1 MRAVMRAW
9 LGGLGPAV
17 AVVLFLGLRPCGVQA
32 QSPPDMEATLQ
43 KIIEDAKLL
52 AKQYLPPPDALGEG
66 GVWKLPW
73 QLPPVVPTRFESEE
87 AYWKAFGEQGGIAG
101 LTDGQARAVV
111 NNFAAQFAAAGQ
123 AEGFGE
129 REGVIMLLVRFRGQ
143 NAPPAVNM
151 EYGLLSFTRASEQAK
166 QGQPRTEQQ
175 QQRALLEAFF
185 APFQGMSTEQL
196 KDTFVQEATLIQQR
210 TELSYFASNN
220 WQGVVETTN
229 DQDFLKKGLWVGVVK
244 VRLML
249 ADLERVQ
256 EIAELKEADRPA
268 LQAKLDSSF
277 KGAMTA
283 MIQSEEQKIAAAEQ
297 KAEINPDEGAR
308 QLMRQQI
315 AELKKKLADSKA
327 AAAKLSV
334 SILPAR
340 FGDNSYVIRIGGVSP
355 EAMGLQMG
363 VYTGWIRNGRAVV
376 EVSMGG
382 NFPEARMTEAMKS
395 FLTEMD
401 ISSRR
406 LAK

>member
-1 MRAVMRAW
+1 M
-9 LGGLGPAV
+9 
-17 AVVLFLGLRPCGVQA
+17 
-32 QSPPDMEATLQ
+32 
-43 KIIEDAKLL
+43 
-52 AKQYLPPPDALGEG
+52 
-66 GVWKLPW
+66 
-73 QLPPVVPTRFESEE
+73 
-87 AYWKAFGEQGGIAG
+87 
-101 LTDGQARAVV
+101 
-111 NNFAAQFAAAGQ
+111 
-123 AEGFGE
+123 
-129 REGVIMLLVRFRGQ
+129 
-143 NAPPAVNM
+143 
-151 EYGLLSFTRASEQAK
+151 
-166 QGQPRTEQQ
+166 
-175 QQRALLEAFF
+175 
-185 APFQGMSTEQL
+185 
-196 KDTFVQEATLIQQR
+196 
-210 TELSYFASNN
+210 
-220 WQGVVETTN
+220 
-229 DQDFLKKGLWVGVVK
+229 GVVK

-249 ADLERVQ
+249 ADGQRVQ